1 MNVAFTADKGG
12 VGKSLL
18 AFHVATRLRQLGRDV
33 ALVDLDQR
41 SASSAWAAGTG
52 FVPAHVLPAQSG
64 DVPPHEVLVWD
75 TPAHPSASMKQALQ
89 QAMDLVVVVASH
101 DLHSQL
107 AARDLGRELGGGTAR
122 VVAVVNN
129 VHANGHEGAQIQDAL
144 RRLGVQVLRTSVR
157 SYRAYVHAQRDGRAV
172 CDWPYARADE
182 AWSDIAALTDE
193 ILETIHG

>member
-1 MNVAFTADKGG
+1 VNIAFTADKGG

-33 ALVDLDQR
+33 GLVDLDQR
-41 SASSAWAAGTG
+41 SASSAWANGTR
-52 FVPAHVLPAQSG
+52 FVAAHALPAQSG

-89 QAMDLVVVVASH
+89 KAMDLVVVVASH

-107 AARDLGRELGGGTAR
+107 AARDLGLALAGGLAR

-129 VHANGHEGAQIQDAL
+129 IHPGGHEGTQIQDAL
-144 RRLGVQVLRTSVR
+144 RRLGVQVLRSSVR

-182 AWSDIAALTDE
+182 AWSDICALTAE
-193 ILETIHG
+193 ITETIDG